1 MEDLVNMSLSD
12 VILKEKAN
20 RKQAKK
26 QEGHVKA
33 KPKQHDKPRKA
44 TNQKQEH
51 AKGRQDSRPQKPIS
65 DENKKRLLVK
75 GLASEA
81 ANSDLFS
88 YFSKFGT
95 LTRCG
100 IIWDKLGTSK
110 GIAIVQF
117 EEPAVAATA
126 LKESNGAELKG
137 QAMEVAWA

>member
-26 QEGHVKA
+26 QEGHAKA

-44 TNQKQEH
+44 TNQKQDH
-51 AKGRQDSRPQKPIS
+51 AKGRSETKPHKPIS
-65 DENKKRLLVK
+65 DENKKRLIVK

-81 ANSDLFS
+81 TNADLFS

-95 LTRCG
+95 LARCG
-100 IIWDKLGTSK
+100 IVWDKLGTSK
-110 GIAIVQF
+110 GFAIVQF
-117 EEPAVAATA
+117 EEPTVAATA
-126 LKESNGAELKG
+126 LEESNGAELKG